1 MHFDFLQSVF
11 AETASVH
18 FDFSQSAF
26 VETASVHFSLVH
38 AVFSQFEFFSH
49 AVVETGC
56 VLQGVL
62 PQAAT
67 FASARSCGSTSRS
80 RTGRFRAIERGSTS
94 RSSTSTTE
102 RSHLRGTESQMAG
115 PSRER
120 SEPVPEADELEQAAP
135 VHDEGEEPEPPP
147 ELPDDA
153 PEGDALEQA
162 TPVPD
167 DDEDAPR

>member
-1 MHFDFLQSVF
+1 
-11 AETASVH
+11 
-18 FDFSQSAF
+18 
-26 VETASVHFSLVH
+26 
-38 AVFSQFEFFSH
+38 
-49 AVVETGC
+49 
-56 VLQGVL
+56 
-62 PQAAT
+62 
-67 FASARSCGSTSRS
+67 
-80 RTGRFRAIERGSTS
+80 
-94 RSSTSTTE
+94 
-102 RSHLRGTESQMAG
+102 MAG
-115 PSRER
+115 PNRER